1 MDAFG
6 PTSGLLVTIIL
17 IGHRSRLPVLR
28 RFAEFGSQPLT
39 DQKDQSFHIDRVF
52 LMHRNLDR
60 AWRKIVIHGCLR
72 FEIHQQ
78 AGYRAHLLRADL
90 NRLRGRRLPAKAWFC
105 AALAG
110 GPKDPLLEEWLGDTY
125 GPYVGFNAGFG
136 SSGLLKSAG
145 AGFGMMGAGMAAA
158 LEGGAFGTSFG

>member
-1 MDAFG
+1 MPFPFFKRNSTWAPPFCMDAFG

-90 NRLRGRRLPAKAWFC
+90 NRLRGRRLPAK
-105 AALAG
+105 
-110 GPKDPLLEEWLGDTY
+110 LGFARTR
-125 GPYVGFNAGFG
+125 GWTKRSTA
-136 SSGLLKSAG
+136 
-145 AGFGMMGAGMAAA
+145 
-158 LEGGAFGTSFG
+158 